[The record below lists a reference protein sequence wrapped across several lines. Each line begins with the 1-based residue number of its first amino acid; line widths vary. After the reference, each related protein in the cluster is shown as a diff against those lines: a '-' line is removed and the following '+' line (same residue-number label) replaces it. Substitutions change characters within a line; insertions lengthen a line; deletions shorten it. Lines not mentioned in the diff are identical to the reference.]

1 MRRNQR
7 ASRPRRAREVRA
19 DGRTAWQRAVSLFV
33 GLAFSLGQFPGA
45 VRIAHA
51 QDAPPSVI
59 RDAEIEELLRDYTR
73 PIMKAAGLTAQNVQV
88 VILNDRAF
96 NAFVAD
102 GRRIFVF
109 VGALTD
115 STTPNQIIGVLA
127 HETGHLAGGHLA
139 RMREELANA
148 QTAAIIAMILSA
160 GAVVAGAQSRDNSMA
175 QAAPGVVLAPQ
186 ETIRRTLLAYAR
198 GQEEMADRAGVKFL
212 TMTGQ
217 SPKGMLDT
225 FERFA
230 NDTLFISK
238 TMDPYLQTHPM
249 PRERIAALQ
258 ALAQESP
265 YFNKLDP
272 PELQARHDM
281 MRAKLYGFTDRLDT
295 ILRRYPLSNNS
306 LPARYARAIGYYRF
320 GNPREAIADIDSLI
334 ATQPSNPYF
343 YELKG
348 QALLEAGKA
357 REAIPPLRQ
366 AVQLSNG
373 NALIRMLLGQAL
385 VQSGDRTLADQA
397 IPELRVALQK
407 EPEASMGYRVLA
419 MAFAQKGDAPNAD
432 LSSAQAAF
440 NEGDFKT
447 ARQLAARSQRAF
459 PTGSAGWLK
468 ADDIVNFKPP
478 KLSQN

>member
-1 MRRNQR
+1 VR
-7 ASRPRRAREVRA
+7 AGDGGRAVWRRAIA
-19 DGRTAWQRAVSLFV
+19 LFA
-33 GLAFSLGQFPGA
+33 GAAFFIGQFPGA
-45 VRIAHA
+45 GRVALA
-51 QDAPPSVI
+51 QGAMPSVI

-73 PIMKAAGLTAQNVQV
+73 PVLKAAGLAAQNVQV

-139 RMREELANA
+139 RMREQLASA

-160 GAVVAGAQSRDNSMA
+160 GAVVAGSQSRDNSMG
-175 QAAPGVVLAPQ
+175 QAAPGIIMAPQ

-212 TMTGQ
+212 NMTGQ
-217 SPKGMLDT
+217 SPKGMLET

-230 NDTLFISK
+230 NDTLFIARSV
-238 TMDPYLQTHPM
+238 DPYLLTHPM

-258 ALAQESP
+258 AIAQESP
-265 YFNKLDP
+265 YFNKVDS

-295 ILRRYPLSNNS
+295 TLRRYPQSNNS
-306 LPARYARAIGYYRF
+306 LPARYARAIAYYRF
-320 GNPREAIADIDSLI
+320 GNPREAIANIDSLI
-334 ATQPSNPYF
+334 ASQPTNPYF
-343 YELKG
+343 HELKG

-357 REAIPPLRQ
+357 REAIAPLRQ

-385 VQSGDRTLADQA
+385 VQSGDRALAEQA
-397 IPELRVALQK
+397 IPELRIALQK
-407 EPEASMGYRVLA
+407 EPDAALGYRVLA
-419 MAFAQKGDAPNAD
+419 MAFGQKGDQPNAD
-432 LSSAQAAF
+432 LASAQAAF

-459 PTGSAGWLK
+459 PSGSSGWLK

-478 KLSQN
+478 KISQN